1 MIKILSAEQIRRW
14 DLFTIKNEPIS
25 SIDLMERASSAFVK
39 LLLTKVKGQPRV
51 DVVCGPGNNGGDGF
65 AIARLLIGN
74 GLKVNCHLIDFG
86 LKLSEDCRKS
96 YRRFLDISQVNIVK
110 QAKDL
115 SLNGEIVIDA
125 MFGSGLNRSAT
136 GLAAEVIQLINQS
149 QSKTIAVDMPSGL
162 FADKV
167 NLSGKIIEADWTI
180 TFQAPKLSF
189 LIPESGYYVG
199 EWSAVDIGLNPDFL
213 KTESTDFFIFEKSD
227 IDHSLFDRK
236 KFDHKGKYGRVLIV
250 AGSLGKIGA
259 AYLSSKAALKSG
271 AGLLTVHIPQVGYAP
286 IQTSLPEAMVSVDP
300 EQEFVSEINKVEGF
314 DVIGIGPGL
323 GDNPKT
329 GKIIKELFTS
339 FNKPM
344 AIDADAL
351 NLIALDKELID
362 LVPKGSVLTP
372 HIGEFNRLFG
382 ECDNGLE
389 RIEKIRT
396 IAIEKQLIIVLKG
409 AHSVVATPDGEI
421 YFNSTGNSGMATA
434 GCGDV
439 LTGIISALMARGS
452 DSSTSARVG
461 VCIHG
466 WAGDLAEN
474 TVGKTALMA
483 SDLLCALPEVFSNVE
498 SSDFI

>member
-14 DLFTIKNEPIS
+14 DLYTIKNEPIS
-25 SIDLMERASSAFVK
+25 SFDLMERASEAFVK
-39 LLLTKVKGQPRV
+39 LLLTKINHKPNV

-65 AIARLLIGN
+65 AIARLLIEN

-86 LKLSEDCRKS
+86 VKLSEDCRKS
-96 YRRFLDISQVNIVK
+96 YRKYLDISQVNIVK
-110 QAKDL
+110 QSKELDL
-115 SLNGEIVIDA
+115 SGELIIDA
-125 MFGSGLNRSAT
+125 VFGSGLSRPAT
-136 GLAAEVIQLINQS
+136 GLAAEIIQLINQS
-149 QSKTIAVDMPSGL
+149 SAKTVSVDMPSGL

-167 NLSGKIIEADWTI
+167 NLTGRIVEADWTI
-180 TFQAPKLSF
+180 TFQVPKLSF
-189 LIPESGYYVG
+189 LIPESGFYVG
-199 EWSAVDIGLNPDFL
+199 EWSVVDIGLDISFL
-213 KTESTDFFIFEKSD
+213 KTENSDYSIFEKND
-227 IDHSLFDRK
+227 IDRSLFIRK
-236 KFDHKGKYGRVLIV
+236 KYDHKGKYGRVLMV

-271 AGLLTVHIPQVGYAP
+271 TGLLTVHIPKVGYGP
-286 IQTSLPEAMVSVDP
+286 IQTSLPEAMVSLDSEEEFISQADNVDT
-300 EQEFVSEINKVEGF
+300 F
-314 DVIGIGPGL
+314 DAIGIGPGL
-323 GDNPKT
+323 GTNPKT
-329 GKIIKELFTS
+329 GKILKSLFTS

-351 NLIALDKELID
+351 NLIALNKELID

-389 RIEKIRT
+389 RIEKVKS
-396 IAIEKQLIIVLKG
+396 IAIEKQLVIVLKG
-409 AHSVVATPDGEI
+409 AHTVIATPDGKVH
-421 YFNSTGNSGMATA
+421 FNSTGNSGMATA

-439 LTGIISALMARGS
+439 LTGIISAFIARGG
-452 DSSTSARVG
+452 DTSTSAKVG

-466 WAGDLAEN
+466 WAGDLAEK

-483 SDLLCALPEVFSNVE
+483 SDLLSALPKVFSNVE

>member
-1 MIKILSAEQIRRW
+1 M
-14 DLFTIKNEPIS
+14 
-25 SIDLMERASSAFVK
+25 
-39 LLLTKVKGQPRV
+39 
-51 DVVCGPGNNGGDGF
+51 
-65 AIARLLIGN
+65 
-74 GLKVNCHLIDFG
+74 
-86 LKLSEDCRKS
+86 
-96 YRRFLDISQVNIVK
+96 
-110 QAKDL
+110 
-115 SLNGEIVIDA
+115 
-125 MFGSGLNRSAT
+125 
-136 GLAAEVIQLINQS
+136 
-149 QSKTIAVDMPSGL
+149 
-162 FADKV
+162 
-167 NLSGKIIEADWTI
+167 
-180 TFQAPKLSF
+180 
-189 LIPESGYYVG
+189 
-199 EWSAVDIGLNPDFL
+199 
-213 KTESTDFFIFEKSD
+213 
-227 IDHSLFDRK
+227 
-236 KFDHKGKYGRVLIV
+236 
-250 AGSLGKIGA
+250 
-259 AYLSSKAALKSG
+259 SSKAALKSG